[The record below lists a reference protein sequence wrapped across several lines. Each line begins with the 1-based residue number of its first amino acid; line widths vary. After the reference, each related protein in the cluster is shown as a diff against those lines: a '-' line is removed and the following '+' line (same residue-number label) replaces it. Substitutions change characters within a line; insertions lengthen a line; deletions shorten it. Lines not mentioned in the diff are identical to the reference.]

1 LKKIKYLDITG
12 LIIFGLSLFV
22 SRAGMNVGM
31 GLLLISFLIKLVFDR
46 KEMIFN
52 NKISNYLLLI
62 YIGGAF
68 WNLFSDNGV
77 SSFLIKFESQYRLL
91 TVLLLLNA
99 IKDRKV
105 IKKFLIAIEISFL
118 VSIIYGIINWFRYNE
133 GRLQSF
139 GGCMTYAHPL
149 ALALVVHL
157 AFIFKEGKLKN
168 KIFFIIIEILGI
180 LALILTQT
188 RGAWLGFIGGAIIFF
203 ILSKKYK
210 YILVFS
216 VILSLTFLIMPLN
229 FKNRV
234 KSIVATRSD
243 SSNNARLNLW
253 GAAIWTYKEN
263 IVFGSGEGN
272 NKKWFNLY
280 KEKEKLKDMNIYNG
294 NSHNMYLHFLSQN
307 GLWIILYLFFLFYII
322 PKEILQRLKKNP
334 KDFFIMGISGG
345 IVSFYISGL
354 TENVWYHEYPGY
366 AILILFFLLAY
377 NSKENNNNEVDKK

>member
-1 LKKIKYLDITG
+1 MKKIKYLDITG